1 MLMALKTLED
11 ILRWLAHKP
20 VVLWLLAVGC
30 MWGAISIDPYGHL
43 GEIAAVVAL
52 AVVFTAIAIRRK
64 DRDNRKPWE

>member
-1 MLMALKTLED
+1 MKTLEG
-11 ILRWLAHKP
+11 ILRWIAYKP

-52 AVVFTAIAIRRK
+52 AVVFPAIAIRRK
-64 DRDNRKPWE
+64 DRDNSRGNRKPWE